1 MSNDTRKMI
10 DEKVRGLLQDAYVLA
25 TRIITHNRD
34 LHQKIAE
41 NLLKVEEMTQE
52 EFDEFFIGVTG
63 VPAKIV
69 M

>member
-10 DEKVRGLLQDAYVLA
+10 DEKVRALLQDAYALA
-25 TRIITHNRD
+25 KEIITANRA
-34 LHQKIAE
+34 LHEQIAE
-41 NLLKVEEMTQE
+41 NLLKLEEMTQE
-52 EFDEFFIGVTG
+52 EFDAFFVGVAG